1 MVKPRPRKTER
12 GLIPKLVYEEAARKV
27 IDNEQSVRQV
37 AKNYGM
43 CHVSLNRFVNS
54 IRNNLQP
61 KVGYNPY
68 NRVFTAEQES
78 QLVKYCEKTV
88 DLYFGLSTKDLRKL
102 AFQFAS
108 ANGLNYPQKWNDVE
122 QASEDWLTAFLRRNP
137 CLTLRTPQATSLAR
151 AMNFNRENV
160 TNFFNKLATV
170 MERHSFEPQNI
181 YNIDET
187 GVSTVQKP
195 TKVIAKKGT
204 KQVGSVTSQERG
216 TLVTLCVA
224 VNAVG
229 NAIPPMFLF
238 PRLHFKDHFIRDG
251 PIGCIGGGN
260 KSGWMQE
267 KEFLDFMKHFA
278 KHAKPS
284 ETNKVLVLLDN
295 HSSHVSISLIDYCR
309 ANFITLLS
317 FPPHTSHRLQP
328 LDRGVY
334 GPFKKY
340 FNNAADHWMKN
351 NPGKR
356 MTIYDLPSIVKASLP
371 LATTPSNILGGFSCT
386 GIWPFNRE
394 IFQDSDFLPST
405 VTDRPL
411 DNDQSGQSTA
421 NYTIASPQPGPSTS
435 TARDTTPSPQPGPS
449 TAKDTTPS
457 PQPGPSTT
465 RDTTPSPQAGPSTAR
480 DTTKSQPTVFI
491 TPEILKPLPKADLSK
506 SRKGGRMKRKTAILT
521 DTPEKILIEE
531 QNAKKK
537 ATVKRKI
544 GQDDTKK
551 SASFKTTGNVKSKRM
566 KTVKKKPVKKYP
578 SDSSADSSDDESFCL
593 VCYGPYSMSTEDWI
607 QCKTCKEWAHLNCT
621 DKSPFYVCINCDSD
635 DD

>member
-1 MVKPRPRKTER
+1 VKPRPRKTER
-12 GLIPKLVYEEAARKV
+12 GLIPKIIYEEAARKV
-27 IDNEQSVRQV
+27 IDNEQAVRKV
-37 AKNYGM
+37 AKDYGM
-43 CHVSLNRFVNS
+43 CHVSLNRFVNAL
-54 IRNNLQP
+54 RNNLEP

-68 NRVFTAEQES
+68 NRVFTPEQES

-88 DLYFGLSTKDLRKL
+88 DLYFGLTTKDLRKL

-108 ANGLNYPQKWNDVE
+108 ANRLNYPQKWNEVE
-122 QASEDWLTAFLRRNP
+122 QASEDWLAAFLRRNP
-137 CLTLRTPQATSLAR
+137 HLTLRTPQATSLAR

-160 TNFFNKLATV
+160 SNFFNKLSTV
-170 MERHSFEPQNI
+170 LERHSFEPQNI

-204 KQVGSVTSQERG
+204 KQVGSIASQERG

-229 NAIPPMFLF
+229 NAIPPMFIF

-267 KEFLDFMKHFA
+267 NEFLDFMKHFV
-278 KHAKPS
+278 KHVKPS
-284 ETNKVLVLLDN
+284 ETNKVLILLDN
-295 HSSHVSISLIDYCR
+295 HCSHVSISLIDYCR

-340 FNNAADHWMKN
+340 FNNSADQWMKN

-371 LATTPSNILGGFSCT
+371 LATTPSNILAGFSCT

-394 IFQDSDFLPST
+394 IFQDCDYLPST
-405 VTDRPL
+405 VTDKPL
-411 DNDQSGQSTA
+411 DNEHPVIETNLSNIECETEEHKNQTKLPKGKPAHLNES
-421 NYTIASPQPGPSTS
+421 QPGPS

-449 TAKDTTPS
+449 TVRDTFPS
-457 PQPGPSTT
+457 PQ
-465 RDTTPSPQAGPSTAR
+465 
-480 DTTKSQPTVFI
+480 SQPTAFI
-491 TPEILKPLPKADLSK
+491 TPDILKPLPKADHSK

-521 DTPEKILIEE
+521 DTPEKMLIEE
-531 QNAKKK
+531 QNLNKKVP
-537 ATVKRKI
+537 VKLKI

-551 SASFKTTGNVKSKRM
+551 SGVKVDKIRSKRI
-566 KTVKKKPVKKYP
+566 KTVKKKPVENF
-578 SDSSADSSDDESFCL
+578 SSDSSDDETFCL
-593 VCYGPYSMSTEDWI
+593 VCRGPYSASKEDWL
-607 QCKTCKEWAHLNCT
+607 QCRTCKEWAHLNCT
-621 DKSPFYVCINCDSD
+621 DKNPFYVCINCNSD
-635 DD
+635 DE